1 MKNKKIIT
9 EVSRIQDIM
18 GIKSIINESFWDDL
32 IMMGVKAGKNAPRPS
47 LIVKSAADEIVIGGV
62 KVSDELSTL
71 LKKEIKGLTDNTT
84 TLKQSVDDVLTLSKK
99 TDPKVY
105 EKLVD
110 SIYNSEKLYESLV
123 DLVGDAEIAIKNLVK
138 EKGFTLQKAYD
149 TIIEDVKVAIKNS
162 NMVPD
167 SLISKISKE
176 VADSV
181 KAADETLKVASS
193 SKIPKKNSMT
203 LEDGTKVS
211 DIFDSSKWEEVVS
224 SLSDEEISLLANPK
238 WSFNP
243 KIAERLK
250 EMAGF
255 VDERANKIKKI
266 AAARTKTTDTR
277 LYGKLDTQLK
287 KEMETLYKR
296 SNNQFVAIRDYL
308 NDVASKDPEFKRVW
322 KSITKDTDGG
332 WDFYKL
338 WGKTAKHVPA
348 WDQFWKGITDDLSS
362 VWKIQNGENSVNP
375 IKAFTNYG
383 KTDKVLQD
391 KIKTN
396 ISNLFKSGSKKG
408 FPWGKSLKN
417 YKELVDKYGAKSAKV
432 AYARDVI
439 LNSFKINLVLSIVPI
454 MGGAALSWKNRENF
468 KACTKDLEVGG
479 VTTRD
484 MIEKR
489 KKEISKKIEACRFL
503 TDATGLNKWAINW
516 ALWYRGIEELD
527 KDKNPF
533 IEAVKQA
540 IPFAGD
546 KIDTDDEGG
555 MFLLE
560 LSTLDPGF
568 VMNVVNS
575 LVEFTQVI
583 SSPTK
588 QDDFISNLED
598 ELDKE
603 KKAMEE
609 IEKELDGS
617 VIVKP
622 LDNEDF

>member
-9 EVSRIQDIM
+9 EVSRIKDIM

-32 IMMGVKAGKNAPRPS
+32 IMMGVKAGKNTPRPS

-105 EKLVD
+105 EKLID

-149 TIIEDVKVAIKNS
+149 TVIEDVKVSIKNS
-162 NMVPD
+162 NIVPD
-167 SLISKISKE
+167 SLMPKISKE

-181 KAADETLKVASS
+181 KAADETLKVGS

-211 DIFDSSKWEEVVS
+211 DIFDTSKWEEVVS

-250 EMAGF
+250 EIAGF

-266 AAARTKTTDTR
+266 AAARTKTTDTK

-322 KSITKDTDGG
+322 KSMTRDTDGG

-348 WDQFWKGITDDLSS
+348 WKQFWKGITDDLSS
-362 VWKIQNGENSVNP
+362 VWKVWSKENSINP
-375 IKAFTNYG
+375 IKAIWG
-383 KTDKVLQD
+383 KTDDVLRD

-396 ISNLFKSGSKKG
+396 ISNLFLTGSKRG

-417 YKELVDKYGAKSAKV
+417 YKKLVDKYGAKSAKV

-439 LNSFKINLVLSIVPI
+439 LNSFKINLVLAIVPVL
-454 MGGAALSWKNRENF
+454 GGAAMSWAKRDDF
-468 KACTKDLEVGG
+468 KACTKNLEVEGNS
-479 VTTRD
+479 TR
-484 MIEKR
+484 EKMES
-489 KKEISKKIEACRFL
+489 KKKQISKKIEACRFL
-503 TDATGLNKWAINW
+503 TDATGLEKWAINW

-527 KDKNPF
+527 KDINPF
-533 IEAVKQA
+533 TEIVKQA

-546 KIDTDDEGG
+546 KIDTDDEGVA
-555 MFLLE
+555 FLFE

-568 VMNVVNS
+568 VANVVNS
-575 LVEFTQVI
+575 LYEFQQVI

-588 QDDFISNLED
+588 QDSFIDGLEEELD
-598 ELDKE
+598 ELKKQQE
-603 KKAMEE
+603 K
-609 IEKELDGS
+609 IEKELEDG

>member
-32 IMMGVKAGKNAPRPS
+32 IMLGVKAGKNVDPS
-47 LIVKSAADEIVIGGV
+47 LITKSAADEIVIGGV

-71 LKKEIKGLTDNTT
+71 LKKEIKGLNDNTT
-84 TLKQSVDDVLTLSKK
+84 TLKQSVDDVLNLSKK

-110 SIYNSEKLYESLV
+110 SIFNSEKLYESLV

-138 EKGFTLQKAYD
+138 EKGFSLQKAYD
-149 TIIEDVKVAIKNS
+149 EVMENVIAEVKNS

-167 SLISKISKE
+167 SLIPKITKE

-211 DIFDSSKWEEVVS
+211 DIFDTSKWEEVVS
-224 SLSDEEISLLANPK
+224 SLSDEEILLLANPK

-243 KIAERLK
+243 KIAKRLK
-250 EMAGF
+250 EIAGF

-308 NDVASKDPEFKRVW
+308 DDVASKDPEFKRVW
-322 KSITKDTDGG
+322 KSMTKDTNGG

-362 VWKIQNGENSVNP
+362 VWKITQKGEYSINP
-375 IKAFTNYG
+375 IKALKG
-383 KTDKVLQD
+383 DTDKVLRD
-391 KIKTN
+391 KIKAN
-396 ISNLFKSGSKKG
+396 ISNLFKSGSKRG

-454 MGGAALSWKNRENF
+454 MGGVAMSWLMRDDF
-468 KACTKDLEVGG
+468 KACTKNLEVKGG
-479 VTTRD
+479 TTR
-484 MIEKR
+484 EKMESR
-489 KKEISKKIEACRFL
+489 KNQISKKIESCRFL

-527 KDKNPF
+527 KDINPF
-533 IEAVKQA
+533 IEMVKQS
-540 IPFAGD
+540 IPFAGN

-588 QDDFISNLED
+588 QDAFISGLEGELD
-598 ELDKE
+598 EL
-603 KKAMEE
+603 KKQQEE
-609 IEKELDGS
+609 IEKELEGS

-622 LDNEDF
+622 LENEDF